1 MFFNK
6 SILATTLAVFASGV
20 VGQIIEIEYGTS
32 QSNAY
37 SQKVQLQE
45 LTELDEPGDYSYFS
59 TPDICDL
66 YSNTED
72 YPALSNIGGTGEI
85 PTTYIDAVY
94 CYTQAEEDPIL

>member
-6 SILATTLAVFASGV
+6 SLLATTLAVFASGV
-20 VGQIIEIEYGTS
+20 VGQIINIEYGTS
-32 QSNAY
+32 EYDAHQ
-37 SQKVQLQE
+37 QQVQLQE
-45 LTELDEPGDYSYFS
+45 LTELNYPGDYSYFS